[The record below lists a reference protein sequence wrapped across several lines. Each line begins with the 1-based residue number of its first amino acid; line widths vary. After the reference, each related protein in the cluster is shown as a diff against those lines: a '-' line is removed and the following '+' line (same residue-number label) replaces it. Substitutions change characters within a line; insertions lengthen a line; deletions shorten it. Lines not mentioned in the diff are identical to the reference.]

1 MHRAIT
7 PHEEEKCGFCT
18 FSMLERLL
26 NITRLAAAAGLTPNR
41 HPRAYGD
48 IPIKSVEKPPPPPP
62 TPKGAKVRRPESHK
76 KKAKVT
82 EEKNYFCLC
91 GLLKLAA
98 PRLNCAPAGTAPRPR
113 PANSHARDRRAS
125 KYCRRKSHAAGG
137 RRPPQICSP
146 D

>member
-7 PHEEEKCGFCT
+7 PARGRE
-18 FSMLERLL
+18 MWLL
-26 NITRLAAAAGLTPNR
+26 QFFHVGATLINFTRLATAAGLTPSR
-41 HPRAYGD
+41 PPRVYSD
-48 IPIKSVEKPPPPPP
+48 IKAADSHQISGRG
-62 TPKGAKVRRPESHK
+62 PKGAKVRRPKGHTK
-76 KKAKVT
+76 VKVT
-82 EEKNYFCLC
+82 EEKNYSCLC

-98 PRLNCAPAGTAPRPR
+98 PRLNCAPAGTAPRPP

-137 RRPPQICSP
+137 KRPPQICSP